1 MIFLL
6 FSLECGL
13 SETCIPIRY
22 YSAFLFNGLNY
33 RSSIGLEW
41 FYSTVFWYFMYIT
54 VLWSL
59 YSLLLRTLHHLKKCL
74 LLFEITT
81 LFSFF
86 SWILVRV
93 AFFSSNVRV
102 RSRPAARL
110 LLFKKSFLRSTVKLC
125 AILEQTRVPDKI
137 FVSYNWFVG
146 CWTGSCWV
154 FFLSQQIQFF
164 VISNQF

>member
-1 MIFLL
+1 MTRRVLITFYYFFLYIFNSWSFFKCCCYDFSFL

-22 YSAFLFNGLNY
+22 YSAFFSLNGY
-33 RSSIGLEW
+33 MRVIGLEW
-41 FYSTVFWYFMYIT
+41 LCSTVFWYFMYIT

-110 LLFKKSFLRSTVKLC
+110 LLFKNHFCEV
-125 AILEQTRVPDKI
+125 Q
-137 FVSYNWFVG
+137 
-146 CWTGSCWV
+146 
-154 FFLSQQIQFF
+154 
-164 VISNQF
+164 